1 MLHSEYARY
10 ARRLIPENGREP
22 GVRVTGLECPES
34 GSRMVEDSS
43 VVDVFCG
50 VGGLTHGFVLE
61 GFRVVAGIDADK
73 ACEYAYEKNNCGSKF
88 INKRVEDVTAA
99 EILALFPEG
108 HIKILVGCAPC
119 QPYSPYTKKRRDSGQ
134 RWRLFAKFARL
145 VCDVKPDLVSM
156 ENVPE
161 LATSRNGRLYRG
173 VLNRLRREG
182 YCVSEYRHIY
192 CPDYGI
198 PQQRTRLVVF
208 ASRYGEVQIAPST
221 HTPDDYVGVRQAIGH
236 LSPLKAGEGDG
247 EDRLH
252 KAARLSELNL
262 KRIRA
267 SVPGGTWR
275 DWPQELVA
283 QCHRKETGKGYASVY
298 GRMAWDEPAP
308 TLTAQCYG
316 FGNGRFGH
324 PEQDRAISLREA
336 ALLQTFPRD
345 YEFLAAGDPVPFKAL
360 GRLIGNAVPV
370 DLGRVIAKS
379 IRAHLEAQSID

>member
-1 MLHSEYARY
+1 
-10 ARRLIPENGREP
+10 
-22 GVRVTGLECPES
+22 VKDC
-34 GSRMVEDSS
+34 S

-50 VGGLTHGFVLE
+50 AGGLTHGFVLE
-61 GFRVVAGIDADK
+61 GFRVLAGIDADI
-73 ACEYAYEKNNCGSKF
+73 ACKYAYETNNCGVEF
-88 INKRVEDVTAA
+88 INKSIKEVTGGD
-99 EILALFPEG
+99 ILALYPEG
-108 HIKILVGCAPC
+108 HVRILVGCAPC
-119 QPYSPYTKKRRDSGQ
+119 QPYSRYTKKKKDSSH
-134 RWRLFAKFARL
+134 RWRLFAKFAQL
-145 VCDVKPDLVSM
+145 ICAVKPDVVLM

-161 LATSRNGRLYRG
+161 LATSRDGRLYRG
-173 VLNRLRREG
+173 VLNRLQREG
-182 YCVSEYRHIY
+182 YYVTEYRHIY

-208 ASRYGEVQIAPST
+208 ASRYGEVQLAPTT
-221 HTPDDYVGVRQAIGH
+221 HTPDNYVGVRQTIGH
-236 LSPLKAGEGDG
+236 LSPLRAGESDE

-283 QCHRKETGKGYASVY
+283 QCHKKQSGRGYASVY
-298 GRMAWDEPAP
+298 GRMRWDEPAP

-324 PEQDRAISLREA
+324 PDQDRAISLREA
-336 ALLQTFPRD
+336 ALLQTFPQD
-345 YEFLAAGDPVPFKAL
+345 YEFVAAGDPVPFKAL

-370 DLGRVIAKS
+370 ELGRVIARS
-379 IRAHLEAQSID
+379 IRRHLEVHFD